1 MDYGKLH
8 ARLQSRIKARSK
20 YIQQLEE
27 QRAAYRRYNRNVKE
41 TGVGKFESC
50 AHITAGLKI
59 LAADQKLDKEL
70 ISSVYWG

>member
-20 YIQQLEE
+20 YIQQLAE

-41 TGVGKFESC
+41 TGIGKFESY